1 MAKGRHLRRERAGG
15 VPVKAAAA
23 LALAAASAWAAFA
36 QEAEL
41 ASRASVEDSGSER
54 IAISSALPDEA
65 PKSLFSASLG
75 KEGEADA
82 ELYVKGTWSA
92 ELIGSLVFQKTSSSD
107 ALELSS
113 ASPLLFTQ
121 DPDLFLSFLLFKKV
135 FVEAKVTRD
144 IAQSRFAGGYRG
156 GEGELLKEAR
166 IGNDGIS
173 FPSLPFLSFGD
184 GSYRSFGASARIES
198 GGFTGRAMVR
208 YDQADRVT
216 KKFIGGSEVAETE
229 ISPNAFI
236 SGKYFAANNTPCANL
251 EVFVQSASGSLAG
264 DDGNTYRKLGPS
276 EYSYS
281 AATGFITLAAAAT
294 TRVAIRY
301 DGLALPANAVTIG
314 GALCDLAYEPPPE
327 TSIGILYPRLQV
339 LCRYATTAKSES
351 ADAYVVDAASGLRDD
366 GFEAR
371 IDDSGFVE
379 IIWNDVSAPGAALD
393 PAYRRPFEDAD
404 SGEAWIYGTD
414 FSDPKIVGN
423 APVFSKRIVV
433 RSFSPSSSISID
445 KDVVAGSV
453 EVRRNGVQDFAF
465 TVDSENYVV
474 KLALPPSPSEEIE
487 VSYMKESAE
496 RRAGLISA
504 AVGGFW
510 KLEENWSAW
519 SALGASWS
527 VPGQSYAADG
537 ATSPGKVSLTGGEKY
552 SDGKLAHQ
560 AAIAASYS
568 RDDAT
573 GRYRIEGMESSGS
586 YASSFRPAALTS
598 GYSIVETKEDELDD
612 NFPDLVGLLH
622 KDGATQQALRIE
634 AQANKTILPAAP
646 DSFQKIVYLPPYE
659 SFKTFSFLARIP
671 INATLALRLD
681 DGAGTVAIGAENI
694 IGSSY
699 AGKWT
704 RFIVHYGSGDA
715 SVYYQTGDHAAEL
728 PATGAYASYNALAR
742 CSRIIIE
749 LTGTIS
755 IGDVAWIDE
764 ICLEDSVGRL
774 SAIFQGSMGYK
785 DDAFRIG
792 DGSLPWISGIEASAD
807 AQGGASDGSFASGG
821 ASLKTTVGF
830 LGLGVK
836 ARASASDDSSP
847 SMSGGH
853 ELTLPAVAFPVTV
866 RDSFDLDPATGAFGR
881 EDSATAAVGRIA
893 SATFAQKT
901 TWTPPAYIAGDG
913 LLAQQW
919 SGKLSLADSI
929 VSIGLD
935 ATNRSL
941 PSHDAAIWGKGG
953 YFDSWIGSFEYAL
966 PAFEEYSA
974 RRSAAATLSARWR
987 KGAENSASFALGTV
1001 VEPEASAAG
1010 YRRLSSSMKI
1020 ALPLDF
1026 QDLSIAPYY
1035 SRSWKDKREG
1045 AGAGLADDAARALAD
1060 FADAPIYYASLPFA
1074 ELVSS
1079 SWAEDFSAQTS
1090 GVAQALLSAELGF
1103 TMSRKFGSRWYD
1115 LVLPSALAAAF
1126 RRELSRD
1133 GDSVA
1138 DAGVWEASAKWAS
1151 VNLFG
1156 KLGAYPSGLSFD
1168 SDEYL
1173 GMMKASLSVPRG
1185 GGASTVSIQ
1194 SQALATLYAGASDR
1208 LDLDNRFSID
1218 SAPSSGSW
1226 SEDMKIS
1233 ISRRVERHFLLSLYR
1248 LAVPAKVE
1256 PPRVEANEDAAPGP
1270 AAEGGK
1276 TSVASRYLEGLASLE
1291 PVARSILSFSGG
1303 IEGRSG
1309 DATGSRLGWRASE
1322 SYEARVTLP
1331 ETLTLKA
1338 SASLTQSKDV
1348 SSGALS
1354 LGFLLSLGA
1363 TISF

>member
-1 MAKGRHLRRERAGG
+1 
-15 VPVKAAAA
+15 V
-23 LALAAASAWAAFA
+23 
-36 QEAEL
+36 
-41 ASRASVEDSGSER
+41 SEP
-54 IAISSALPDEA
+54 IAISSALPEEA

-92 ELIGSLVFQKTSSSD
+92 ELIGSLVFQKTSSD
-107 ALELSS
+107 GELELSS

-135 FVEAKVTRD
+135 FVEAKATKD
-144 IAQSRFAGGYRG
+144 LEQSRFAGGYRG
-156 GEGELLKEAR
+156 GEGEILKEAR

-198 GGFTGRAMVR
+198 GDFTGRAMLR

-236 SGKYFAANNTPCANL
+236 SGKYFAANNTNISNL
-251 EVFVQSASGSLAG
+251 EVFVQSASGSLVG
-264 DDGNTYRKLGPS
+264 DDGSMYRKLGPS
-276 EYSYS
+276 EYSNS
-281 AATGFITLAAAAT
+281 ITTGFITLAAAAT

-301 DGLALPANAVTIG
+301 DGLAPATPVSIS
-314 GALCDLAYEPPPE
+314 GATCDLAYEPPPE
-327 TSIGILYPRLQV
+327 TSIGTLNPRLQV
-339 LCRYATTAKSES
+339 LCRYATTAKPES
-351 ADAYVVDAASGLRDD
+351 ADAYVIDAASGLRDEI
-366 GFEAR
+366 FEAR

-379 IIWNDVSAPGAALD
+379 ILWNDVAAPGGSSS
-393 PAYRRPFEDAD
+393 PWEYRRPFEDAD
-404 SGEAWIYGTD
+404 SNSAWLYSID
-414 FSDPKIVGN
+414 FSDPKLISY
-423 APVFSKRIVV
+423 APVFSKKIVV
-433 RSFSPSSSISID
+433 RSFSPASSISID

-465 TVDSENYVV
+465 TVDAENCVV

-519 SALGASWS
+519 SAMGASWS

-552 SDGKLAHQ
+552 SDEKLAHQ
-560 AAIAASYS
+560 AAVAASYS

-586 YASSFRPAALTS
+586 YASSFRPTAIPTS
-598 GYSIVETKEDELDD
+598 YSIVETKEDELDD
-612 NFPDLVGLLH
+612 DFPDLVGLLH
-622 KDGATQQALRIE
+622 KDGATQQALRITAE
-634 AQANKTILPAAP
+634 ASTPG
-646 DSFQKIVYLPPYE
+646 SFEKIVSLPPYE

-671 INATLALRLD
+671 AGATLALRLD
-681 DGAGTVAIGAENI
+681 DGDGSTAIGASGI
-694 IGSSY
+694 SGSSF

-715 SVYYQTGDHAAEL
+715 SVYYQTSDHADEIKAAG
-728 PATGAYASYNALAR
+728 PVASFSALAR
-742 CSRIIIE
+742 CSRLVIE
-749 LTGTIS
+749 LSGS
-755 IGDVAWIDE
+755 IVVGDVAWIDE
-764 ICLEDSVGRL
+764 VCLEDSVGRL
-774 SAIFQGSMGYK
+774 SALFQGSIGYK
-785 DDAFRIG
+785 DAAFLIG
-792 DGSLPWISGIEASAD
+792 KGSLPWISGIEASAD
-807 AQGGASDGSFASGG
+807 AQGGASDSSFVSGG
-821 ASLKTTVGF
+821 ASLKTRVGF

-836 ARASASDDSSP
+836 ARAAASEGTSP

-853 ELTLPAVAFPVTV
+853 ELLLPAVAFPVTV
-866 RDSFDLDPATGAFGR
+866 KDSFDFDPATGAFGR
-881 EDSATAAVGRIA
+881 EDSATASVGRIA
-893 SATFAQKT
+893 SATIAQKT
-901 TWTPPAYIAGDG
+901 AWTPPAYIAGDG
-913 LLAQQW
+913 MLAQQW

-929 VSIGLD
+929 ISIGLD
-935 ATNRSL
+935 AANRAL
-941 PSHDAAIWGKGG
+941 PTHGIAVSGMGG

-974 RRSAAATLSARWR
+974 RRSAAATLSARLP
-987 KGAENSASFALGTV
+987 KGAVDFASFALETV
-1001 VEPEASAAG
+1001 AEPDASATG
-1010 YRRLSSSMKI
+1010 YRRMSSSMKL

-1026 QDLSIAPYY
+1026 KDFSVAPYY
-1035 SRSWKDKREG
+1035 SRAWKDRREG
-1045 AGAGLADDAARALAD
+1045 AGYGLADDAARALAD
-1060 FADAPIYYASLPFA
+1060 FADEPVYYASLPIA

-1079 SWAEDFSAQTS
+1079 SRAEDFAAQTS
-1090 GVAQALLSAELGF
+1090 GVDQALLSAELGF
-1103 TMSRKFGSRWYD
+1103 SMSRAFGSRWYD
-1115 LVLPSALAAAF
+1115 LALPSALSAAF
-1126 RRELSRD
+1126 RRELSRE

-1138 DAGVWEASAKWAS
+1138 DTGVWEASAKWSS

-1173 GMMKASLSVPRG
+1173 GMMKASLAVPRG
-1185 GGASTVSIQ
+1185 GAARLSIQ

-1218 SAPSSGSW
+1218 SAPGSGSW
-1226 SEDMKIS
+1226 SEDLKVS
-1233 ISRRVERHFLLSLYR
+1233 VSRKVERHFLLGLYR
-1248 LAVPAKVE
+1248 LAVPAGRE
-1256 PPRVEANEDAAPGP
+1256 SADAV
-1270 AAEGGK
+1270 AAEAPAPTTSGGK
-1276 TSVASRYLEGLASLE
+1276 ASVASRYLEGLASLE

-1309 DATGSRLGWRASE
+1309 DAAGSRLGWRASE

-1338 SASLTQSKDV
+1338 SASLTQSKEV
-1348 SSGALS
+1348 SSGTLS
-1354 LGFLLSLGA
+1354 LGFLLSIGA